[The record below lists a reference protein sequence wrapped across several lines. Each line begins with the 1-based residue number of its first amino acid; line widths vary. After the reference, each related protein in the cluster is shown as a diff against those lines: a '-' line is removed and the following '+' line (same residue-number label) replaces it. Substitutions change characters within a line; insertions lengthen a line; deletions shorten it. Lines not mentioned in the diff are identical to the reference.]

1 MSLIGLEGYLVNIEI
16 DVSAGIP
23 CWDIVGL
30 PDASVK
36 EAKERVRTAI
46 KNSGYDMQSRKI
58 VVNLSPADIK
68 KEGSFFDLPI
78 AIGILACSG
87 NINKKSIEDTI
98 FIGELSLDGKINK
111 VNGVLPM
118 CIEAKKLGIKRVILP
133 IENTKE
139 AAVVKEIEV
148 IGAKSLI
155 EVVNFLN
162 YRIHIESTKF
172 DLKKLFHNREAEIL
186 DFSEVKGQENIKRA
200 LEIAAAGGHNCLLI
214 GSPGSGKTML
224 ARRVP
229 SILPD
234 LTFEE
239 SLETTK
245 IHSIA
250 GILEKNVAL
259 ITKRPFRSPHHT
271 VSSISLIGGGRIPKP
286 GEISLAHNGVLFL
299 DELPEFNKNTL
310 EVLRGPLED
319 KVVTISRI
327 NASLTYPCN
336 FMFIASM
343 NPCPCGYLGS
353 REKECSCSEQSIS
366 RYIGKISGPLLDRI
380 DIQIEVSQ
388 VKYQNLENNTK
399 IETSQEVKK
408 RVNDARK
415 IQQDRYK
422 KEKIY
427 SNSALTPKLI
437 EKYCKLD
444 SKGKQ
449 ILELAFNRLGLSARA
464 YGRILKV
471 ARTIADLANEKN
483 ILKTHVAEAVQY
495 RNLDKRYFKNFMCS
509 FFITY

>member
-1 MSLIGLEGYLVNIEI
+1 LLSIIKSMSLIGLEGYLVNIEI

-172 DLKKLFHNREAEIL
+172 DFKKLFHNREAEIL

-319 KVVTISRI
+319 KVVTISRV

-495 RNLDKRYFKNFMCS
+495 RNLDKRYFKN
-509 FFITY
+509 

>member
-1 MSLIGLEGYLVNIEI
+1 MLSIVNSCNLIGIDGFIVNVEVDITR
-16 DVSAGIP
+16 GMP
-23 CWDIVGL
+23 CFNIVGL
-30 PDASVK
+30 ASIEIK
-36 EAKERVRTAI
+36 EAKERVKSAI
-46 KNSGYDMQSRKI
+46 INSDFEFPTKRI

-495 RNLDKRYFKNFMCS
+495 RNLDKRYFKN
-509 FFITY
+509 

>member
-214 GSPGSGKTML
+214 GAPGSGKTML

-495 RNLDKRYFKNFMCS
+495 RNLDKRYFKN
-509 FFITY
+509 

>member
-172 DLKKLFHNREAEIL
+172 DFKKLFHNREAEIL

-495 RNLDKRYFKNFMCS
+495 RNLDKRYFKN
-509 FFITY
+509 

>member
-172 DLKKLFHNREAEIL
+172 DLEKLFHNREAEIL

-495 RNLDKRYFKNFMCS
+495 RNLDKRYFKN
-509 FFITY
+509 

>member
-1 MSLIGLEGYLVNIEI
+1 MSLIGLEVYLVNIEI

-495 RNLDKRYFKNFMCS
+495 RNLDKRYFKN
-509 FFITY
+509 

>member
-162 YRIHIESTKF
+162 YKIHIESTKF

-422 KEKIY
+422 KESIEHITKSSMLFLCKFTDYALNLEITENIFELCFDTKI
-427 SNSALTPKLI
+427 N
-437 EKYCKLD
+437 
-444 SKGKQ
+444 
-449 ILELAFNRLGLSARA
+449 
-464 YGRILKV
+464 
-471 ARTIADLANEKN
+471 
-483 ILKTHVAEAVQY
+483 
-495 RNLDKRYFKNFMCS
+495 
-509 FFITY
+509 

>member
-1 MSLIGLEGYLVNIEI
+1 
-16 DVSAGIP
+16 
-23 CWDIVGL
+23 
-30 PDASVK
+30 
-36 EAKERVRTAI
+36 
-46 KNSGYDMQSRKI
+46 
-58 VVNLSPADIK
+58 
-68 KEGSFFDLPI
+68 
-78 AIGILACSG
+78 
-87 NINKKSIEDTI
+87 
-98 FIGELSLDGKINK
+98 
-111 VNGVLPM
+111 M

-172 DLKKLFHNREAEIL
+172 DFKKLFHNREAEIL

-495 RNLDKRYFKNFMCS
+495 RNLDKRYFKN
-509 FFITY
+509 

>member
-1 MSLIGLEGYLVNIEI
+1 MSLIGIEGYLVNIEI

-98 FIGELSLDGKINK
+98 IIGELSLDGKINK

-483 ILKTHVAEAVQY
+483 KLKTHVAEAVQY
-495 RNLDKRYFKNFMCS
+495 RNLDKRYFKN
-509 FFITY
+509 

>member
-1 MSLIGLEGYLVNIEI
+1 MLSIIKSMSLIGLEGYLVNIEI

-471 ARTIADLANEKN
+471 ARTIADLANEKKYTEN
-483 ILKTHVAEAVQY
+483 ACCRSCTI
-495 RNLDKRYFKNFMCS
+495 
-509 FFITY
+509 

>member
-1 MSLIGLEGYLVNIEI
+1 MY
-16 DVSAGIP
+16 
-23 CWDIVGL
+23 
-30 PDASVK
+30 
-36 EAKERVRTAI
+36 
-46 KNSGYDMQSRKI
+46 
-58 VVNLSPADIK
+58 
-68 KEGSFFDLPI
+68 
-78 AIGILACSG
+78 
-87 NINKKSIEDTI
+87 
-98 FIGELSLDGKINK
+98 
-111 VNGVLPM
+111 
-118 CIEAKKLGIKRVILP
+118 KRQ
-133 IENTKE
+133 
-139 AAVVKEIEV
+139 
-148 IGAKSLI
+148 
-155 EVVNFLN
+155 
-162 YRIHIESTKF
+162 
-172 DLKKLFHNREAEIL
+172 HNREAEIL

-495 RNLDKRYFKNFMCS
+495 LS
-509 FFITY
+509 LIHI

>member
-1 MSLIGLEGYLVNIEI
+1 MLSIIKSMSLIGLEGYLVNIEI

-162 YRIHIESTKF
+162 YRIH
-172 DLKKLFHNREAEIL
+172 NREAEIL

-319 KVVTISRI
+319 KVVTISRV

-495 RNLDKRYFKNFMCS
+495 RNLDKRYFKN
-509 FFITY
+509 

>member
-1 MSLIGLEGYLVNIEI
+1 MLSIIKSMSLIGLEGYLVNIEI

-471 ARTIADLANEKN
+471 ARTIADLANEK
-483 ILKTHVAEAVQY
+483 IY
-495 RNLDKRYFKNFMCS
+495 
-509 FFITY
+509 